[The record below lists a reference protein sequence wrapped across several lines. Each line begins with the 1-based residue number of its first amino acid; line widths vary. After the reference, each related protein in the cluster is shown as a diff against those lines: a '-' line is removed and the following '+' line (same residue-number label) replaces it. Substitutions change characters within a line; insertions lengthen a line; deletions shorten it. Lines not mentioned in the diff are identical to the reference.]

1 MCIYNLKLVV
11 TLEQG
16 GKSYGFADLHGRRKK
31 EKEKK
36 KIHPLNTT
44 DEVKMAMSCKK
55 KIFQV
60 TLPKFKAQLYLQSER
75 CTTNRAEQHQLNLQ
89 RKDVKQLIVP
99 KPKTITHKELHKLA
113 REARGYAKKIYL
125 HWTAGNYN
133 DAYDDYHFNIG
144 KDGELYITC
153 KTLLETKF
161 HTFNRNKE
169 SVSIAL
175 CCCAEGRLYGHG
187 RVDFGEQPPTPVQ
200 LEKMSQVI
208 AILAH
213 ALEIDITFSNVMTHA
228 EAAFIDGYGPGSG
241 DKEMRWDLWYLPD
254 LPFNRAMRPGGT
266 ALREKAQWYYDYYF
280 KSEMFN

>member
-1 MCIYNLKLVV
+1 MAKEKKRG
-11 TLEQG
+11 TRRRKPTKEEEQG
-16 GKSYGFADLHGRRKK
+16 EKK
-31 EKEKK
+31 EKLTIWVYIRKLKRQFYSEKNKK
-36 KIHPLNTT
+36 KFFLQ
-44 DEVKMAMSCKK
+44 
-55 KIFQV
+55 F
-60 TLPKFKAQLYLQSER
+60 LPFGVAHVNSYNER
-75 CTTNRAEQHQLNLQ
+75 C
-89 RKDVKQLIVP
+89 KQTARYNTLKNERSWLIILVP

-153 KTLLETKF
+153 KTLLETKS
-161 HTFNRNKE
+161 HTYNRNKE

-228 EAAFIDGYGPGSG
+228 EAAFMDGYGPGSG

>member
-1 MCIYNLKLVV
+1 MTAEEKRR
-11 TLEQG
+11 
-16 GKSYGFADLHGRRKK
+16 GKGKRKPTK
-31 EKEKK
+31 EKGKGEEKRRFTIWVYIRK
-36 KIHPLNTT
+36 LKRQFYSEKN
-44 DEVKMAMSCKK
+44 KKK
-55 KIFQV
+55 KIFLQF
-60 TLPKFKAQLYLQSER
+60 LPFGVAHVNSYSER
-75 CTTNRAEQHQLNLQ
+75 CNQTARNNTLKNERSW
-89 RKDVKQLIVP
+89 LIILVP

-153 KTLLETKF
+153 KTLLETKS
-161 HTFNRNKE
+161 HTYNRNKE

-228 EAAFIDGYGPGSG
+228 EAAFMDGYGPGSG

>member
-1 MCIYNLKLVV
+1 M
-11 TLEQG
+11 
-16 GKSYGFADLHGRRKK
+16 
-31 EKEKK
+31 
-36 KIHPLNTT
+36 
-44 DEVKMAMSCKK
+44 
-55 KIFQV
+55 
-60 TLPKFKAQLYLQSER
+60 
-75 CTTNRAEQHQLNLQ
+75 QHQPRGTTPYKNERSWL
-89 RKDVKQLIVP
+89 VILIP

-113 REARGYAKKIYL
+113 REARGYVKKIYL

-133 DAYDDYHFNIG
+133 NAYDDYHLNIG
-144 KDGELYITC
+144 KDGELYFTA
-153 KTLLETKF
+153 KTFLETKF

-169 SVSIAL
+169 SVSVAL
-175 CCCAEGRLYGHG
+175 CCCAEGRIYGHG

-213 ALEIDITFSNVMTHA
+213 ALEIDINFSNVMTHA

>member
-1 MCIYNLKLVV
+1 MQFLPFGVAHVN
-11 TLEQG
+11 
-16 GKSYGFADLHGRRKK
+16 SY
-31 EKEKK
+31 
-36 KIHPLNTT
+36 
-44 DEVKMAMSCKK
+44 
-55 KIFQV
+55 
-60 TLPKFKAQLYLQSER
+60 SER
-75 CTTNRAEQHQLNLQ
+75 WNTNRAEQHQLHLQ

-175 CCCAEGRLYGHG
+175 CCCAEGRIYGHG

-213 ALEIDITFSNVMTHA
+213 ALEIDINFSNVMTHA

-266 ALREKAQWYYDYYF
+266 TLREKAQWYYDYYF

>member
-1 MCIYNLKLVV
+1 
-11 TLEQG
+11 
-16 GKSYGFADLHGRRKK
+16 
-31 EKEKK
+31 
-36 KIHPLNTT
+36 
-44 DEVKMAMSCKK
+44 MAVAFLFVAQ
-55 KIFQV
+55 KIFKNIFLQF
-60 TLPKFKAQLYLQSER
+60 LPFEVAHVNSYSER
-75 CTTNRAEQHQLNLQ
+75 CKTNRAEQHQLHLQ

-133 DAYDDYHFNIG
+133 DAYDDYHLNIG
-144 KDGELYITC
+144 KDGELYLTT
-153 KTLLETKF
+153 KTFLETKF
-161 HTFNRNKE
+161 HTYNRNKE

-175 CCCAEGRLYGHG
+175 CCCAEGKLYGHG
-187 RVDFGEQPPTPVQ
+187 RVDFGDQPPTPVQ

-266 ALREKAQWYYDYYF
+266 TLREKAQWYYDYYF